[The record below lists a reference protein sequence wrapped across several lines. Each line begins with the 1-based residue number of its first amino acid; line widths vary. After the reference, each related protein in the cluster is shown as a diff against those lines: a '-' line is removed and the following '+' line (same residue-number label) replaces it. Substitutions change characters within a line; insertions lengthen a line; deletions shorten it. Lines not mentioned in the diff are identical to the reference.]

1 MMPLP
6 RLKVLR
12 ETYCS
17 QQVVDTAVDFVEV
30 HRPELIEKL
39 MAEEH
44 WRQQGYSERAWDIIE
59 YLTKEKVE
67 IPTSLIWRMDLI
79 NEFTRR
85 GRSAY
90 GRPEISPKGKPLVS
104 GPDQPL
110 PPLVKLDI
118 NERTRKHITQEVAD
132 SFLQTA
138 YERRPDLWLA
148 FSEEHRH
155 EVLLDAIVQFRVL
168 LRQVLDEHRPGE
180 NNMRPEMDLYHEA
193 LGRIFR
199 MWDTV
204 TVPLTLMNNLER
216 IPVRVE
222 DICGVIAGVVFEA
235 RARRNIILR
244 AGSDGRRN
252 IADSLA
258 ALLRFDSIRMKRG
271 TIAANP
277 GE

>member
-1 MMPLP
+1 
-6 RLKVLR
+6 
-12 ETYCS
+12 
-17 QQVVDTAVDFVEV
+17 
-30 HRPELIEKL
+30 
-39 MAEEH
+39 
-44 WRQQGYSERAWDIIE
+44 
-59 YLTKEKVE
+59 VE
-67 IPTSLIWRMDLI
+67 IPTSLIGRMDLI

-85 GRSAY
+85 GRSAC

-104 GPDQPL
+104 GP

-132 SFLQTA
+132 SVLQTA

-148 FSEEHRH
+148 FSGEHRH
-155 EVLLDAIVQFRVL
+155 EVLLDATVQFRVL
-168 LRQVLDEHRPGE
+168 LWQVLDEHRPGE
-180 NNMRPEMDLYHEA
+180 NNMWPEMDLYHEA

-252 IADSLA
+252 IANSLA